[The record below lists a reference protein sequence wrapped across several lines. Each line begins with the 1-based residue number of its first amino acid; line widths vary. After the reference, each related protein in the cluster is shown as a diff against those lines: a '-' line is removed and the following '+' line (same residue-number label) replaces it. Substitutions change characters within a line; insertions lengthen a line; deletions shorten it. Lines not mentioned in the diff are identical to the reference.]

1 MSLFTDD
8 TDLIDKIQKIIGRYP
23 NIAAMMK
30 KKDWPR
36 WKAIVSTAGGFQAY
50 WDTPERKLNMLIAAV
65 MIYSN
70 DVSTNDFMQ
79 HGVGLFEKLNKWLGC
94 FPFLVRDPSFMGK
107 IKDLDGVSFLSCMTE
122 LSLAAYLAEKGYTI
136 QFEKKF
142 LQHGKVNKN
151 DVDVSATDSNGNT
164 LNFDV
169 YMPNY
174 SSELTEF
181 FDGHGQDH
189 HFTYKVTEKLK
200 GKFGNNGFSGLSG
213 KTLLAVN
220 YSFCDDV
227 YARSVLPL
235 MDNFSTFKGLQVS
248 LPDGVDGIMYF
259 ADNFNR
265 GTSLYLDTVIYAGEP
280 VSKS

>member
-36 WKAIVSTAGGFQAY
+36 WKSIVAAGGGFQAY
-50 WDTPERKLNMLIAAV
+50 WDDPERKLNMLLAAI
-65 MIYSN
+65 MIYAN
-70 DVSTNDFMQ
+70 DSDPSDFMQ
-79 HGVGLFEKLNKWLGC
+79 HGVGLFEKLNGWLDR
-94 FPFLVRDPSFMGK
+94 FPALIRDKSFMGK
-107 IKDLDGVSFLSCMTE
+107 IKDLEGFSFLSCMTE
-122 LSLAAYLAEKGYTI
+122 LSLAAFLADNHYTI

-142 LQHGKVNKN
+142 LQHGKTAKN
-151 DVDVSATDSNGNT
+151 DVDVSATDIDGNT

-174 SSELTEF
+174 GSELTEF
-181 FDGHGQDH
+181 FDGHGQDNY
-189 HFTYKVTEKLK
+189 FTYKVAEKLK

-220 YSFCDDV
+220 YAFCDDV
-227 YARSVLPL
+227 YARALLPL
-235 MDNFSTFKGLQVS
+235 MDNRATFEGLQVS
-248 LPDGVDGIMYF
+248 LPLGVDGILFF

-265 GTSLYLDTVIYAGEP
+265 GTSLHLDTVIYTGVA
-280 VSKS
+280 V